1 MMEEEEKLRIPM
13 AQGLPWT
20 TDQPEVN
27 KAFVVY
33 SFSNMSELSLRF
45 DVKNKMCYM

>member
-20 TDQPEVN
+20 TDQPEVS
-27 KAFVVY
+27 KVFVVY
-33 SFSNMSELSLRF
+33 SFSNVSALSI
-45 DVKNKMCYM
+45 

>member
-20 TDQPEVN
+20 TDQPEVS
-27 KAFVVY
+27 KGFVVY
-33 SFSNMSELSLRF
+33 SFSNVSALSI
-45 DVKNKMCYM
+45 